1 MKKYDIERF
10 TKRYEK
16 DIPMYKAWG
25 EYVQKK
31 IEEKLDWKTDM
42 YQRVIK
48 IPVEPRVKTIDSIIT
63 KAFFRNKEY
72 ENPYEDIT
80 DKVGIRFV
88 VMLESQVEYIKRI
101 VESIEDWDASK
112 DKDYEEL
119 QKESPEYFGYQ
130 SVHFVVRNKEIV
142 TYNSILIEEGTPCE
156 VQIRTLEQHAHA
168 EMSHDYVYKS
178 KKEIDFKIKRYL
190 ARSMALNEAVDEL
203 FGKVYEKM
211 DEDNQLYKEFTE
223 HFLENGIF
231 DGYSEKLNKAIYDN
245 ICSIVQKR
253 NISVED
259 VKGIEKPFII
269 QGIKSKAEDIIFKQ
283 PVIVLVYY
291 LAKNYGSELKEIWD
305 SSDSILEMIYCDLGI
320 SFDS

>member
-1 MKKYDIERF
+1 MKKYDAEEFI
-10 TKRYEK
+10 KKYK
-16 DIPMYKAWG
+16 ADIPMYEAWG
-25 EYVQKK
+25 KYVKNK
-31 IEEKLDWKTDM
+31 IEEKLNWDANI
-42 YQRVIK
+42 YQRAIK

-130 SVHFVVRNKEIV
+130 SVHFVVRNKEKV

-223 HFLENGIF
+223 HFLENKIF

-259 VKGIEKPFII
+259 VKCIEKPFII
-269 QGIKSKAEDIIFKQ
+269 QGIELKAEDIIFKQ
-283 PVIVLVYY
+283 PIIVLVYY

-320 SFDS
+320 SFDN

>member
-1 MKKYDIERF
+1 MKKYDAEEF
-10 TKRYEK
+10 TKKYEK
-16 DIPMYKAWG
+16 DIPMYEAWG
-25 EYVQKK
+25 KYVKNK
-31 IEEKLDWKTDM
+31 IEDNLAWDTNM
-42 YQRVIK
+42 YQRAIK
-48 IPVEPRVKTIDSIIT
+48 IQVEPRIKTIDSIIT

-88 VMLESQVEYIKRI
+88 VMLESQVEYIKRV

-130 SVHFVVRNKEIV
+130 SVHFVVRNKEAI
-142 TYNSILIEEGTPCE
+142 TYNSILIEKGTPCE
-156 VQIRTLEQHAHA
+156 IQIRTLEQHAHA

-203 FGKVYEKM
+203 FGKVYKKM

-223 HFLENGIF
+223 HFLKIGIF

-245 ICSIVQKR
+245 ICDIVKKR
-253 NISVED
+253 DISVED
-259 VKGIEKPFII
+259 VKGIEKSYII
-269 QGIKSKAEDIIFKQ
+269 QGIELKEEDIIFKQ

-291 LAKNYGSELKEIWD
+291 LAKNYGSELKEVWD
-305 SSDSILEMIYCDLGI
+305 SSDSILETIYCDLGI
-320 SFDS
+320 AFDS